1 MPEALGEPRRGDID
15 WAELTDDTPPPSF
28 RVAGRRAPM
37 CEVWIEEQHVS
48 LARQVTLFYEVVLG
62 RFALKPRNVLRLF
75 IRVLRHAFV
84 TV

>member
-1 MPEALGEPRRGDID
+1 
-15 WAELTDDTPPPSF
+15 
-28 RVAGRRAPM
+28 M